1 MPTTIQLTAET
12 NARRE
17 LVIRVPQ
24 EVSAN
29 TTRIVLEVSPPAQPQ
44 HPTLSDLLS
53 SEFFGM
59 WRDRDDITD
68 SADYARELRK
78 RAWSRQGSLSVAAA
92 APARHSGNSIL

>member
-12 NARRE
+12 TARRE

-24 EVSAN
+24 EVSASA
-29 TTRIVLEVSPPAQPQ
+29 TWIVLEVTPPAQPRR
-44 HPTLSDLLS
+44 PTLGDLLS

-68 SADYARELRK
+68 STDYARDLRK
-78 RAWSRQGSLSVAAA
+78 RAWS
-92 APARHSGNSIL
+92 